1 MKLNYL
7 EPLSKDEVKII
18 DSAAIELLSN
28 VGIKVDAENA
38 KNLFI
43 KSGCKIDKDTNFV
56 KIPESLV
63 KDKLKSVPSSFK
75 LYGSDGK
82 YNFEVNTSSTKFA
95 TIGTPVKIYDPSQK
109 RGIRRTILDDTIQ
122 QIKLV
127 DCLENIVCSHIDV
140 WPNDVKVTALHAH
153 CIYQWYKNSKKPY
166 GLGCLGKLAS
176 QDMMN
181 MLSIIVG
188 GDEELKKNPRLVGF
202 MNPTSPLHLPQL
214 MTNGYEIFAKYNQ
227 PTIIAPEAMAGST
240 APVTLAGLLAQIV
253 AETLAG
259 AVLGQL
265 YNPGSPIFFATV
277 SNTTD
282 MRSGN
287 SAIGA
292 IETGLITAGMAQMA
306 RYYNIP
312 SRGPG
317 GVTDSKVLDIQNG
330 FERLQTLMLA
340 VQAGINYIT
349 CAGTYEA
356 TLVEALE
363 LLVIDDELA
372 SICLRAMEGIDVN
385 DDTLG
390 LDVIKKVATNP
401 KKGVTYLSEKHTQK
415 YMKKELYIPKL
426 IDRNRRTT
434 WRKKGSKDIVERSRD
449 RVNELLENFIAP
461 DINPD
466 IEAKL
471 LSMINDIEK
480 RSIDLY
486 KEIEG
491 ITADSVSIEHVE
503 IKSDKEK

>member
-1 MKLNYL
+1 MRLKYI
-7 EPLSKDEVKII
+7 EPLSKEEVKII
-18 DSAAIELLSN
+18 DSAAIELLSS
-28 VGIKVDAENA
+28 VGIKVDAESA
-38 KNLFI
+38 RKLFEDY
-43 KSGCKIDKDTNFV
+43 GCEVNNTTNFV
-56 KIPESLV
+56 KISEELIRE
-63 KDKLKSVPSSFK
+63 KLKTIPNSFK
-75 LYGSDGK
+75 LYGPDGSF
-82 YNFEVNTSSTKFA
+82 NFDIDTKSTKFA
-95 TIGTPVKIYDPSQK
+95 TIGTPVKIYDPSNK

-122 QIKLV
+122 QIKIV
-127 DCLENIVCSHIDV
+127 DSLENIVCSHIDV
-140 WPNDVKVTALHAH
+140 WPNDIKVTALHAH

-181 MLSIIVG
+181 MTSLIVG
-188 GDEELKKNPRLVGF
+188 GDEELKTNPRLVGF

-240 APVTLAGLLAQIV
+240 APVTLAGVLAQIV
-253 AETLAG
+253 AETLGG

-306 RYYNIP
+306 RFYDIP

-372 SICLRAMEGIDVN
+372 SICLRAMDGIEVN

-390 LDVIKKVATNP
+390 LEVIKKVATSP
-401 KKGVTYLSEKHTQK
+401 KKGVTYLSEQHTRI

-426 IDRNRRTT
+426 IDRNRRSS
-434 WRKKGSKDIVERSRD
+434 WRKKGSKDIIERARD
-449 RVNELLENFIAP
+449 RVNEILQNQIPPETNHDTEI
-461 DINPD
+461 
-466 IEAKL
+466 KL
-471 LSMINDIEK
+471 LSMIKDIEA

-491 ITADSVSIEHVE
+491 ITADSVTIEHVE
-503 IKSDKEK
+503 VKSDKEK